1 MQIMGQ
7 KAAQMEM
14 LLYNP
19 EELIPATHLLK
30 RIDRMI
36 SFGFVYDL
44 LKETYSEKAGHPS
57 TLFAS
62 SKCCWSVICME

>member
-1 MQIMGQ
+1 MMGQ

-30 RIDRMI
+30 RIDRLI
-36 SFGFVYDL
+36 SFEFVYDL
-44 LKETYSEKAGHPS
+44 LKETYSEKGRPS
-57 TLFAS
+57 IDP
-62 SKCCWSVICME
+62 V